1 MSIKQVT
8 KRVGEMEAYD
18 PNKILKWLFWG
29 SKSLETIIDWQKIML
44 KVDSE
49 LFEGIGTQ
57 QIQLKA
63 IDICLSQQDTRYNLL
78 AGRLYTAFLRK
89 KLYDNEM
96 PSVREQH
103 HRCVELGFM
112 EELGYSDEEFEA
124 IEKMID
130 HTRDFDLV
138 HSQVSQLYNKYAL
151 FNQDSNERYETPQY
165 TCMRMAMALSINE
178 VDRLTAVRENYD
190 MFSLFKGNAPTP
202 NYLNLGTPHRGLLS
216 CCLYKA
222 GDDVKSIEV
231 GDHIAYT
238 MTYMSAGIGG
248 ILAVRSLDD
257 PVKKGKIKHKGKLPY
272 FRRQAASVMANSQGG
287 RGGSCTSYF
296 TCFDPEVMTIIH
308 LQNPRTPKLK
318 QIRDIHFAIQ
328 FNAFFYEKM
337 KNKEDV
343 FLFNVFTAP
352 DLHAAFY
359 DPDSVRFAEL
369 YNKYENDPSFKKTYL
384 NAAAIA
390 VAAGRQFHEVST
402 LYRMNVTA
410 ANAHTPF
417 KEPIETSNLCT
428 APETPIL
435 TKEFGYRHIQTLVGQ
450 DVNVWNG
457 EEWSPTTVVKTGEQQ
472 KLYTVMLSTGLGYDF
487 TGYHKWYVQTQD
499 QRGAKYDI
507 VVKTTLELQPGDKL
521 IKFDLEPCD
530 HGTKELEFAYENGF
544 YTGDGCRVSDY
555 RQRIDLYGSKKSL
568 LEHFKTDKIYCRVY
582 ESPCADRIELHY
594 KNKFEPKFFIP
605 DTSYSIKTR
614 LEWLCGL
621 FDADGT
627 VARNEETVS
636 LQLVSVNYDFLAR
649 LLLLLQELG
658 VNSKIALAAEAGLRL
673 MPDGQGSSRYYH
685 CKKSWRVLIGNQD
698 TMKLLALG
706 FSPKRL
712 DLDFAREGNRSAI
725 RFVTVTSIIDRGR
738 FDDTYCFTE
747 LKRHMG
753 MFGGVLTGQCL
764 EIQQP
769 VKAYKHVTQLYDP
782 EDTPDK
788 GEISLC
794 ALGAM
799 VPSKIIHVAG
809 EDKIV
814 RASLDF
820 TLSSD
825 IEYEQIAYR
834 QLRMI
839 DQCLH
844 LNHYVFPHLKTTAL
858 SRLNA
863 GVGMMGIAYDMA
875 KRNFRY
881 DSEEGLKYIHF
892 LAERHMFIMIK
903 AALRLGKEYGNAPWI
918 HKTKWPDGWLP
929 IDTYNRNVDKIAD
942 FKLYFPWEE
951 LRAEV
956 IKQGGLRFSCLVT
969 HMPQESSSKN
979 SNLPNS
985 YYPIRDLKLMKSD
998 ESNIIEFIAPE
1009 AETLASK
1016 YQLAWDIPTKA
1027 MAHVIAILQKFCDS
1041 GISADSWS
1049 DRTDN
1054 APLKASKLLDE
1065 IYYDHLYGIKSR
1077 YYTVSKTTEGKN
1089 ISSTSSVSV
1098 TTPQIEVEDD
1108 IGYTNSHSVEEAC
1121 PGGFCSL

>member
-96 PSVREQH
+96 PSVKDQCRQ
-103 HRCVELGFM
+103 CVELGFM
-112 EELGYSDEEFEA
+112 EELGYSDEEFEV
-124 IEKMID
+124 IEKLID
-130 HTRDFDLV
+130 HSRDFELV

-151 FNQDSNERYETPQY
+151 FNQDTNERYETPQY
-165 TCMRMAMALSINE
+165 TCMRMAMALSVNE
-178 VDRLTAVRENYD
+178 KDRLTAVRENYD
-190 MFSLFKGNAPTP
+190 MFSLSKGNAPTP

-216 CCLYKA
+216 CCLYEA
-222 GDDVKSIEV
+222 GDDVKSIDA

-248 ILAVRSLDD
+248 VLSVRSLDD

-296 TCFDPEVMTIIH
+296 MCFDPEVMTLIH

-343 FLFNVFTAP
+343 FLFNVYTAP

-359 DPDSVRFAEL
+359 DPDSVRFTEL
-369 YNKYENDPSFKKTYL
+369 YNKYENDSSFKKTYL
-384 NAAAIA
+384 NAAVIA

-402 LYRMNVTA
+402 LYSTNITA
-410 ANAHTPF
+410 INHHTPF
-417 KEPIETSNLCT
+417 KEPIKTSNLC
-428 APETPIL
+428 
-435 TKEFGYRHIQTLVGQ
+435 V
-450 DVNVWNG
+450 
-457 EEWSPTTVVKTGEQQ
+457 
-472 KLYTVMLSTGLGYDF
+472 
-487 TGYHKWYVQTQD
+487 
-499 QRGAKYDI
+499 
-507 VVKTTLELQPGDKL
+507 
-521 IKFDLEPCD
+521 
-530 HGTKELEFAYENGF
+530 
-544 YTGDGCRVSDY
+544 
-555 RQRIDLYGSKKSL
+555 
-568 LEHFKTDKIYCRVY
+568 
-582 ESPCADRIELHY
+582 
-594 KNKFEPKFFIP
+594 
-605 DTSYSIKTR
+605 
-614 LEWLCGL
+614 
-621 FDADGT
+621 
-627 VARNEETVS
+627 
-636 LQLVSVNYDFLAR
+636 
-649 LLLLLQELG
+649 
-658 VNSKIALAAEAGLRL
+658 
-673 MPDGQGSSRYYH
+673 
-685 CKKSWRVLIGNQD
+685 
-698 TMKLLALG
+698 
-706 FSPKRL
+706 
-712 DLDFAREGNRSAI
+712 
-725 RFVTVTSIIDRGR
+725 
-738 FDDTYCFTE
+738 
-747 LKRHMG
+747 
-753 MFGGVLTGQCL
+753 
-764 EIQQP
+764 EIHQV
-769 VKAYKHVTQLYDP
+769 VKAYSHITQLYDP

-794 ALGAM
+794 GLGAM
-799 VPSKIIHVAG
+799 VPSKIIHVFG
-809 EDKIV
+809 EDKFV
-814 RASLDF
+814 RTSLDF
-820 TLSSD
+820 TLASD

-858 SRLNA
+858 NRMNA
-863 GVGMMGIAYDMA
+863 GVGLMGIAYDMA

-892 LAERHMFIMIK
+892 LAERHMFILIK
-903 AALRLGKEYGNAPWI
+903 AALRLGKEHGNAPWI

-929 IDTYNRNVDKIAD
+929 IDTYNRNVDKITD

-956 IKQGGLRFSCLVT
+956 IKQGGLRFSCLVA
-969 HMPQESSSKN
+969 HMPQESSSKV

-1009 AETLASK
+1009 AETLGPR
-1016 YQLAWDIPTKA
+1016 YQLAWEPDTKSTIQ
-1027 MAHVIAILQKFCDS
+1027 VIAVLQKFCDS
-1041 GISADSWS
+1041 GISADRWN

-1065 IYYDHLYGIKSR
+1065 IYYDHLYGVKGR

-1098 TTPQIEVEDD
+1098 TTPQLEVEDD
-1108 IGYTNSHSVEEAC
+1108 IGYASSSGHSLEEAC